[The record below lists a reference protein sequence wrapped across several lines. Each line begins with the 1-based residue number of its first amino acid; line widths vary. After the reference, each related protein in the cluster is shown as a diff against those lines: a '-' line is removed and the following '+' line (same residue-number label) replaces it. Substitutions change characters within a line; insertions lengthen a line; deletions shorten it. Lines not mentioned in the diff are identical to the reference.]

1 MNTLSCPPGLHEILD
16 CGANMMKLNN
26 TLIPPE
32 TLSFLLSV
40 MRKFLLNKISFEEAR
55 EVFLTH
61 FRSSRP
67 IEHLKE
73 IVDESRQM
81 VPIPTPPQDVS
92 IPKKLRH
99 WTQHEDT
106 RLLAGVYIY
115 GPLDWTKIARFVGAG
130 RGRPQCLQRWTRTLN
145 PQIVKDVWT
154 EEEDKKLFQIV
165 SQYDKVS
172 WTKVANMM
180 GNRSDVQCRYHF
192 SQLMK
197 TKRKRSR
204 DENGLTR
211 AQEQHHISSPSTCS
225 SSSDSEASNPPQI
238 YSQPPIQQ
246 PQYTPLPL
254 QQQFIQQP
262 NIAIPQQQP
271 QQQFIVYNAVPPPI
285 AVYEVPQSKVVTT
298 VSQQA
303 TPMNVDAFLSCFSHF

>member
-1 MNTLSCPPGLHEILD
+1 
-16 CGANMMKLNN
+16 MMKLTN
-26 TLIPPE
+26 TLIAPE
-32 TLSFLLSV
+32 TSSFLLSV
-40 MRKFLLNKISFEEAR
+40 MRKFLLNKISFDDAR
-55 EVFLTH
+55 DIFLTH

-115 GPLDWTKIARFVGAG
+115 GSLDWTKIARFVGAG

-145 PQIVKDVWT
+145 PQIVKEVWT
-154 EEEDKKLFQIV
+154 EEEDKKLLQIV
-165 SQYDKVS
+165 SQYEKVS

-204 DENGLTR
+204 DGSSVGT
-211 AQEQHHISSPSTCS
+211 QDPHHISSPSTCS
-225 SSSDSEASNPPQI
+225 SSSDNETQYQPPLYVQR
-238 YSQPPIQQ
+238 PIQQ
-246 PQYTPLPL
+246 QPPQPQPQQYTPVPL
-254 QQQFIQQP
+254 QQHF
-262 NIAIPQQQP
+262 IPQQQ
-271 QQQFIVYNAVPPPI
+271 QQSLPIQTQQIQQPSQQYIMYNTLAPSLPI
-285 AVYEVPQSKVVTT
+285 YEAQPAKIVTT
-298 VSQQA
+298 VSQA